1 MPHPWQDEEEGLGQ
15 HGEPPA
21 NDECVRLPPATLPGS
36 GVSSLEPMCTY
47 SCRCAQGDII
57 LVGLRDYQD
66 EKADVIL
73 K

>member
-1 MPHPWQDEEEGLGQ
+1 MVCSRIALDKSKL
-15 HGEPPA
+15 
-21 NDECVRLPPATLPGS
+21 S
-36 GVSSLEPMCTY
+36 GAV
-47 SCRCAQGDII
+47 QGDII

>member
-1 MPHPWQDEEEGLGQ
+1 MPHPWQDAQEGLGE
-15 HGEPPA
+15 HGA
-21 NDECVRLPPATLPGS
+21 CSIFSFLTLPSSSKVSLDEGS
-36 GVSSLEPMCTY
+36 SSRISASESRLL
-47 SCRCAQGDII
+47 QGDVV